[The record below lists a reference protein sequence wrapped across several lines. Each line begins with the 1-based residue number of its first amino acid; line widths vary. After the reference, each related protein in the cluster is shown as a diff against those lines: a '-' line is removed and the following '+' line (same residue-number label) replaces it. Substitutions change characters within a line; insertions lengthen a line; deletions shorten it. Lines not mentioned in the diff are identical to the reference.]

1 MLIRN
6 VKSRQD
12 LENKLKQQAELLQT
26 RINNEALLESVMKD
40 YKNPYKPQALPPQY
54 KTNNE
59 IMRDSLTQQKEAIEN
74 IKSLGIDFSVASQ
87 ITQDLTKLPDGD
99 ANIIKLNKNFP
110 FIKKDITKKY
120 NPKYLDSSIII
131 EYLKEYFAEIDS
143 AIGVNI
149 ADEFVSKTPM
159 NAYEKIPSSGLL
171 ATLNN
176 EIKRII
182 TDFVLQDVDEL
193 TNMVDHLEKMINV
206 SPLGDELKAID
217 NFPIIER
224 QRLNKQVSRLLTTYK
239 IPSADTI
246 IKILKGLDRDS
257 GQGVDP
263 SLMSSNISI
272 SQPDQTETIK
282 NSLAILK
289 NLLGHVSQVS
299 LKNLEEFTNN
309 IRSEIKTISGIESKI
324 PSLGDEE
331 IAIRTNVNKV
341 HTYLT
346 GKINT
351 LGRENIVK
359 RITDEKTG
367 YTTKKG
373 NTYLNQVATIDGN
386 PPNKEH
392 TNVIFEL
399 VNKGDQRGAH
409 FVDTLK
415 MVDKNDN
422 MSDIDKSVVIDV
434 DFDRFLKIAR
444 LSVRQDGKYDL
455 ILPGSPGHR
464 SSEKDRRYTIG
475 QLNKIVQSVE
485 GDKEKIREK
494 VESKHGYD
502 PENVMDD
509 RLIESQGFGLSKKII
524 KHFKKDEKEMMRLKK
539 AYDKHLYNE
548 EKVDKGFMSRKIKLG
563 KGISIPKDEPKFK
576 EFGKFIINYRQL
588 MEDNVLNLRYPSMGN
603 IPSIKPVNVDE
614 NYKEFIIDVLENGKV
629 NKRHYQTLT
638 ETEKQHFSKIARMA
652 KVLDVIG
659 FKPDTDGQ
667 EDKDMKRLEILLGEV
682 NAGNDNEKILKECK
696 MLIKKYVANGRIDK
710 NKGLQLLMD
719 LE

>member
-120 NPKYLDSSIII
+120 NPKYLDSNIII

-346 GKINT
+346 DKINA
-351 LGRENIVK
+351 LNLKQLIA
-359 RITDEKTG
+359 RITDEKNN
-367 YTTKKG
+367 YTTKEG
-373 NTYLNQVATIDGN
+373 NTYLDQVATMDGN
-386 PPNKEH
+386 KPNKEK
-392 TNVIFEL
+392 TNVVFEL
-399 VNKGDQRGAH
+399 INKSYKGMYSKAIYRIEYDKKRDIKLIKFDGAG
-409 FVDTLK
+409 
-415 MVDKNDN
+415 
-422 MSDIDKSVVIDV
+422 I
-434 DFDRFLKIAR
+434 DFDRFMGIAR
-444 LSVRQDGKYDL
+444 LGIKESGGLNPNIDYKNKNNGLKYF
-455 ILPGSPGHR
+455 
-464 SSEKDRRYTIG
+464 RYTED
-475 QLNKIVQSVE
+475 QLKKIVQSVE